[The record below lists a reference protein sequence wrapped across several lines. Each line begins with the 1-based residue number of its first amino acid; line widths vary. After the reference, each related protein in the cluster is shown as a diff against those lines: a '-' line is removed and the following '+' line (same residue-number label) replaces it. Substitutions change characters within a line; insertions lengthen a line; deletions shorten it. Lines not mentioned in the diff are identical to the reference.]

1 MKAIVIDDDLNIIHE
16 ANVKFDDDFPGF
28 GTQNGVHVQSDKLTV
43 TTPVLLWVKALD
55 LLLDRMKAAN
65 LDFSK
70 LKSLSGSGQ
79 QHGSVYWK
87 EGANQT
93 LKNMPADLSLHQILE
108 SSFSVKDSPVW
119 MDSSTTEECLQL
131 EKCVGGPQKLA
142 DITGSRA
149 YERFTG
155 NQIAKINKKNPEEYK
170 KTERISLVSSFI
182 ASLFLG
188 NYAAID
194 YSDGS
199 GMNLMDIHTHTWSQQ
214 CLDACAPGLKEKL
227 GVPLPSHSVLGS
239 ISPYF
244 VKRFGFSSEC
254 KVIAFT
260 GDNPASLAG
269 MRLQQGDIA
278 VSLGTSDTVFLWIQ
292 DPTPT
297 LQGHIF
303 CNPVDRDAYMALIC
317 FKNGS
322 LTRERIRDESAP
334 GSWDE
339 FTKALKATCPGNNGN
354 LGFYFDVMEIT
365 PAAIGV
371 HRFNDRNCKVSEF
384 SKEVEVRAVLESQA
398 LAKKAYAEKLGY
410 KVLQGTRV
418 LATGGASMNPDI
430 LQVLADVFN
439 APVYTID
446 TTNSA
451 CLGSAY
457 RAKHGLEAPMGRS
470 FANSVKMAAS
480 SKLAVKPICEADK
493 VVHHKRA
500 WVGQPNSGGGENT
513 GLSVGDVLHRGC
525 FCYFASG
532 DLHIYTWNALRP
544 SAVLQSFKVTEG
556 L

>member
-1 MKAIVIDDDLNIIHE
+1 MAAGGECYLGIDLSTQQMKAIVIDDDLNIIHE
-16 ANVKFDDDFPGF
+16 ANVKFDDDFPEF
-28 GTQNGVHVQSDKLTV
+28 GTKNGVHVQSDKLTV

-303 CNPVDRDAYMALIC
+303 CNPVDSDAYMALIC

-365 PAAIGV
+365 PAASGV
-371 HRFNDRNCKVSEF
+371 HRFDDRDCKVSEF

-480 SKLAVKPICEADK
+480 SKLAVKPVCEADK
-493 VVHHKRA
+493 
-500 WVGQPNSGGGENT
+500 
-513 GLSVGDVLHRGC
+513 
-525 FCYFASG
+525 
-532 DLHIYTWNALRP
+532 IYCPILARYQELEKLVRS
-544 SAVLQSFKVTEG
+544 SACMVKD
-556 L
+556 

>member
-1 MKAIVIDDDLNIIHE
+1 MVIDDNLNVIHE
-16 ANVKFDDDFPGF
+16 TNVKFDDDLPEF
-28 GTQNGVHVQSDKLTV
+28 GTQNGVQVQSDKLTI

-55 LLLDRMKAAN
+55 LLLERMKAAN

-93 LKNMPADLSLHQILE
+93 LKNMTADRSLHQILE

-119 MDSSTTEECLQL
+119 MDSSTTEECRQL
-131 EKCVGGPQKLA
+131 EKCAGGPQKLA

-155 NQIAKINKKNPEEYK
+155 NQIAKINKKYPEEYK
-170 KTERISLVSSFI
+170 KTERISLVSSFV
-182 ASLFLG
+182 ASIFLG

-199 GMNLMDIHTHTWSQQ
+199 GMNLMDIRAHEWSQQ
-214 CLDACAPGLKEKL
+214 CLNACAPGLKEKL
-227 GVPLPSHSVLGS
+227 GDPLPSHSILGS

-278 VSLGTSDTVFLWIQ
+278 VSLGTSDTVFLWIE
-292 DPTPT
+292 DPRPT

-303 CNPVDRDAYMALIC
+303 CNPVKSNAYMALIC

-322 LTRERIRDESAP
+322 LTRERIRDES
-334 GSWDE
+334 GSVSWDG
-339 FTKALKATCPGNNGN
+339 FTKAMKATSPGNDGN

-365 PAAIGV
+365 PSAIGV
-371 HRFNDRNCKVSEF
+371 HRFNGQNCKVSEF
-384 SKEVEVRAVLESQA
+384 SKEIEVRAVVESQA
-398 LAKKAYAEKLGY
+398 LAKRAYAEKLGY
-410 KVLQGTRV
+410 KVCHRCRTARRKKMSSVRRLRIMEFVALDSCGSQDIGERDQSSGHWRCFHKPRYT
-418 LATGGASMNPDI
+418 TG
-430 LQVLADVFN
+430 F
-439 APVYTID
+439 
-446 TTNSA
+446 
-451 CLGSAY
+451 
-457 RAKHGLEAPMGRS
+457 GRCVQCPS
-470 FANSVKMAAS
+470 
-480 SKLAVKPICEADK
+480 
-493 VVHHKRA
+493 VHHRHSQFSLP
-500 WVGQPNSGGGENT
+500 GM
-513 GLSVGDVLHRGC
+513 C
-525 FCYFASG
+525 
-532 DLHIYTWNALRP
+532 
-544 SAVLQSFKVTEG
+544 LQSKTWSGSSFGPVVCKFRENGSITKAGREPH

>member
-1 MKAIVIDDDLNIIHE
+1 MAAATAAKTSTTAAAGCMVATGGDWYLGVDLSTQQMKAMVIDDNLNVIHE
-16 ANVKFDDDFPGF
+16 TNVKFDDDLPEF
-28 GTQNGVHVQSDKLTV
+28 GTQNGVRVQSDKITV
-43 TTPVLLWVKALD
+43 TTPVLLWVKAMD
-55 LLLDRMKAAN
+55 LLLERLKAAN
-65 LDFSK
+65 LDLSK

-87 EGANQT
+87 EGASQT
-93 LKNMPADLSLHQILE
+93 LKNMPADHSLHQILQ
-108 SSFSVKDSPVW
+108 SSFSVTESPIW
-119 MDSSTTEECLQL
+119 MDSSTTEECRQL
-131 EKCVGGPQKLA
+131 EKCVGGAQKLA

-155 NQIAKINKKNPEEYK
+155 NQIAKITKKNPDEYK
-170 KTERISLVSSFI
+170 KTERICLVSSFT

-199 GMNLMDIHTHTWSQQ
+199 GMNLMDIHVHEWSQQ
-214 CLDACAPGLKEKL
+214 CLDACGPDLKGKL
-227 GVPLPSHSVLGS
+227 GVPLPSHSILGS

-244 VKRFGFSSEC
+244 VKRFGFNPEC

-292 DPTPT
+292 DPKPT
-297 LQGHIF
+297 LQGHVF

-322 LTRERIRDESAP
+322 LTRERIRDERASS
-334 GSWDE
+334 SWDE
-339 FTKALKATCPGNNGN
+339 FAKALKATSPGNNGN
-354 LGFYFDVMEIT
+354 IGFYFDVMEIT

-371 HRFNDRNCKVSEF
+371 HRFNDRNLKVSNF
-384 SKEVEVRAVLESQA
+384 SEETEIRAVIESQM
-398 LAKKAYAEKLGY
+398 LAKRSYAEKLGY
-410 KVLQGTRV
+410 KVLKETRV
-418 LATGGASMNPDI
+418 LATGGASSNSHI

-457 RAKHGLEAPMGRS
+457 RAKHGLEAASGQS
-470 FANSVKMAAS
+470 FANSVKMAVS
-480 SKLAVKPICEADK
+480 PKLAVKPNCEAEK
-493 VVHHKRA
+493 
-500 WVGQPNSGGGENT
+500 
-513 GLSVGDVLHRGC
+513 
-525 FCYFASG
+525 
-532 DLHIYTWNALRP
+532 IYCPILARYQELEKLV
-544 SAVLQSFKVTEG
+544 SCSS
-556 L
+556 